1 MVRRFKA
8 IRLTLWGRYSVS
20 VVFISCLRLGMYFER
35 SGGVSSLEIDVL
47 GVEVCRFVVALGG

>member
-1 MVRRFKA
+1 M
-8 IRLTLWGRYSVS
+8 S